1 MTKIRS
7 SIALVVG
14 CVWALGLGGAALA
27 ADMSMPLKAPP
38 PPAPPPLDIHGFV
51 EWDWESFLINPQGQ
65 ALINHGTGT
74 VVAGLDWVLYK
85 NKAGFINKITTGGG
99 VAADLS
105 DNFPGY
111 WGTFQPSANGDLF
124 DTVLFI
130 DASVTFGQ
138 YWTLSD
144 TFYNVYSGDV
154 ACNATG
160 SCAGRRRDRCGLGRH
175 DRLRLPE
182 LQRVE
187 NRSEQLVHRLADH
200 VQSLRDLVLR
210 VQRPEQRT
218 NAGLL
223 LLRERQRGLHHRY
236 DPDREREAVGHAVAD
251 SEGADLRDRRSD
263 ELLDGNPTLF
273 GVASSGGVGVFTT
286 GLTFVA
292 GLTWIPS
299 NLGSWYAKAG
309 FQYYD
314 VINNALI
321 ASNQVSICGVGT
333 TAPTGRPRTSSS
345 ASPASASASD
355 RLRSNPS
362 WHDQAELLNSRAR
375 VRKDPR
381 SCFCGGYVPRWRL
394 ATSPPQGRLR
404 CRIIAIAGV
413 ALSLRQFR
421 PTRNSRAGMLLGG
434 PSGHEGRTNLNR
446 RNLTPP

>member
-124 DTVLFI
+124 DTVVFI

-154 ACNATG
+154 ACNPTG
-160 SCAGRRRDRCGLGRH
+160 QLWCLWRRHRCRTGRH

-187 NRSEQLVHRLADH
+187 NRSE
-200 VQSLRDLVLR
+200 
-210 VQRPEQRT
+210 
-218 NAGLL
+218 
-223 LLRERQRGLHHRY
+223 
-236 DPDREREAVGHAVAD
+236 
-251 SEGADLRDRRSD
+251 
-263 ELLDGNPTLF
+263 
-273 GVASSGGVGVFTT
+273 
-286 GLTFVA
+286 
-292 GLTWIPS
+292 
-299 NLGSWYAKAG
+299 
-309 FQYYD
+309 
-314 VINNALI
+314 
-321 ASNQVSICGVGT
+321 
-333 TAPTGRPRTSSS
+333 
-345 ASPASASASD
+345 
-355 RLRSNPS
+355 
-362 WHDQAELLNSRAR
+362 
-375 VRKDPR
+375 
-381 SCFCGGYVPRWRL
+381 
-394 ATSPPQGRLR
+394 
-404 CRIIAIAGV
+404 
-413 ALSLRQFR
+413 
-421 PTRNSRAGMLLGG
+421 
-434 PSGHEGRTNLNR
+434 
-446 RNLTPP
+446 